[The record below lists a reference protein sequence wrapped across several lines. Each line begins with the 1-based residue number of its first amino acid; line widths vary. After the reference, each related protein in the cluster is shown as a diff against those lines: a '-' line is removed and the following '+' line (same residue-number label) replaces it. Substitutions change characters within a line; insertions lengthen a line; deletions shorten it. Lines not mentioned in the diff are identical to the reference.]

1 MRRFSILQDL
11 TRSCKI
17 FLAMRLD
24 HFYQKTPKIKT
35 SLEQLNVIRRVIDLL
50 PRLPHVEEN
59 LRRESLLK
67 SSLFSARIEGNS
79 LKLEEINYT
88 SIEKPTKIIAKMEIA
103 NILRALRWLYSNQAP
118 KNLNLKLILRL
129 HELVMANLSPD
140 ASRFRH
146 EPSAIFNQAGIAI
159 YMTPPPSQINDLI
172 SQLIVKFNTLKE
184 EVPVKA
190 ATIHFLFEK
199 IHPFLD
205 GNGRTGRLL
214 STFILNNAGY
224 GFRGLVS
231 LEEYLENN
239 RQDYYD
245 LLAQNGKDL
254 TGFIEFFLEGLTVQA
269 EKTVNRLKE
278 IKTELPEDSLLP
290 RRREILEIIKDHQT
304 VSFDFLK
311 RRFRAIPSSNLHYDL
326 QKLLKDN
333 FIKKLGQ
340 TRGAV
345 YTIKQ

>member
-1 MRRFSILQDL
+1 MKF
-11 TRSCKI
+11 
-17 FLAMRLD
+17 D

-35 SLEQLNVIRRVIDLL
+35 SIEQINVLRQVIDLL
-50 PRLPHVEEN
+50 PRLPHVEES

-67 SSLFSARIEGNS
+67 SSLFSARIEGNK
-79 LKLEEINYT
+79 LKLEDINYA
-88 SIEKPTKIIAKMEIA
+88 SMERPTKIIAKMEIA
-103 NILRALRWLYSNQAP
+103 NILRVLRWLYSNRAP
-118 KNLNLKLILRL
+118 KNLNIKLILRL
-129 HELVMANLSPD
+129 HQLVMTNLSPD
-140 ASRFRH
+140 AGQIRH

-159 YMTPPPSQINDLI
+159 YMTPPPSQVNALV
-172 SQLIVKFNTLKE
+172 SQLITKFNTLKE
-184 EVPVKA
+184 ETPIKA
-190 ATIHFLFEK
+190 AMIHFLFEK

-245 LLAQNGKDL
+245 LLAQNKKDL
-254 TGFIEFFLEGLTVQA
+254 TGFIEFFLEGLTIQA
-269 EKTVNRLKE
+269 EKTVNHLKE

-311 RRFRAIPSSNLHYDL
+311 RRFEAIPSSNLHYDL
-326 QKLLKDN
+326 QKLLKGN
-333 FIKKLGQ
+333 FIKKLGT
-340 TRGAV
+340 TRGVV
-345 YTIKQ
+345 YTVK